1 MKNYQALLGNN
12 PTLISM
18 GPLGPISSDVN
29 KMVNTENYVKP
40 VKKEETKSELVL
52 DPTSGRMVAKD
63 RVTGFWRPG
72 AGFVDWLTGNRTDWD
87 KRGAGT
93 GDAHPVTGAG
103 ELHKDYEIGIGGETT
118 KKTTTDDRS
127 DVEKITGRKWEDYLK
142 DMEGVQQR
150 AGERKFKQE
159 QLARLPDLAFN
170 AAGGAY
176 ATALQPGIQAVSNI
190 ASSSRHYQFQPVQLP
205 QLQNFASLL
214 G

>member
-1 MKNYQALLGNN
+1 
-12 PTLISM
+12 
-18 GPLGPISSDVN
+18 
-29 KMVNTENYVKP
+29 
-40 VKKEETKSELVL
+40 
-52 DPTSGRMVAKD
+52 
-63 RVTGFWRPG
+63 
-72 AGFVDWLTGNRTDWD
+72 
-87 KRGAGT
+87 
-93 GDAHPVTGAG
+93 
-103 ELHKDYEIGIGGETT
+103 
-118 KKTTTDDRS
+118 
-127 DVEKITGRKWEDYLK
+127 
-142 DMEGVQQR
+142 MEGVQKR